1 MFHIISMSHIIKPCE
16 NLTEDLLYSLEIWKQ
31 KRGEAL
37 VISGTEG
44 NDSRS
49 QISQADRLSLTPSI
63 TDVSKRT
70 IHFTQFLSH
79 TWQLFTLLCPS
90 EFYFSKVN
98 INAEWPSCFLYL
110 SHLFF
115 FCAVVPRIWMSWWR
129 VVDIHSHVVKG
140 SKVRHK

>member
-63 TDVSKRT
+63 TDVSK
-70 IHFTQFLSH
+70 
-79 TWQLFTLLCPS
+79 
-90 EFYFSKVN
+90 
-98 INAEWPSCFLYL
+98 
-110 SHLFF
+110 
-115 FCAVVPRIWMSWWR
+115 
-129 VVDIHSHVVKG
+129 
-140 SKVRHK
+140 